1 MDWGTRESFISK
13 GIQTLEDISKASNY
27 GVEEKNI
34 PGKVNNGN
42 KCEEARETLQAFQP
56 VLLGWRER
64 KGAGGWEE
72 GDGGLTLTVA

>member
-34 PGKVNNGN
+34 QSKVNNGN

-56 VLLGWRER
+56 VLLGWRRTRGER
-64 KGAGGWEE
+64 GRGWE
-72 GDGGLTLTVA
+72 GGRREMGV

>member
-27 GVEEKNI
+27 GVEENI
-34 PGKVNNGN
+34 QGKVNNGN

-56 VLLGWRER
+56 VLLGWRRTRGER
-64 KGAGGWEE
+64 GRGWEAGRRE
-72 GDGGLTLTVA
+72 MGV